1 MNEEIKNNYT
11 GTKISPKPKEPVDI
25 GIDQKNTFL
34 SNIMGT
40 LQSTTRDLSVLE
52 SFLNVSDTRESSYQL
67 IDIMAQDSTLS
78 AVLETYSEDTVET
91 NDNGKIVWVETPDP
105 DISSYITYLLDT
117 INVDKHIYCWAY
129 NLIKY
134 GDLYLRMYK
143 KSDYEDDLI
152 FIESNEKNKSKILHE
167 DKLSENVIVKAHS
180 VNDEYVHYL
189 EMVPNPGEMF
199 ELTKFGK
206 TMAYIKAP
214 SKLTQSDV
222 NGISSNIYDY
232 RINRNDVEVYQP
244 GDFVHA
250 CLEDNSSRVPE
261 TVTLYMSTEDG
272 KTRDFKYTV
281 RRGQS
286 LFYSLFKIWR
296 ELTLLENSVL
306 LNRVTKSSI
315 VRLIQVE
322 VGDMSKEEI
331 TRHLCDI
338 KSMIEQKSAIDTGK
352 SMREYTNPGP
362 VENNIYVPT
371 REGKG
376 SITPQ
381 QIGGDVDVKSLADLE
396 YFRDKIFAALRVPK
410 QYFGVTDDAAGFNG
424 GSSLAIISS
433 RYGKAIKRIQNTLL
447 QALTDAINLMLLN
460 KGLDAYVNRFT
471 LRMTTPITQETLDR
485 RDSVSNQVR
494 NVGDIMNELGDV
506 ETRSI
511 KLKIL
516 KSLISPIVTDPEIL
530 EYLQEEID
538 KAEKEEK
545 ESDTQSSPEPEMER
559 NTPDLKVNVK
569 PGDQDEETEPE
580 SPGLEFDN
588 LLDTAEEPEEESDY
602 LPTPSELGQ
611 DLTNN
616 SEE

>member
-261 TVTLYMSTEDG
+261 TVTLYMTTEDG

>member
-34 SNIMGT
+34 NNIMGT

-261 TVTLYMSTEDG
+261 TVTLYMDTEDG

>member
-11 GTKISPKPKEPVDI
+11 GTKISPKPKEAVDI

-34 SNIMGT
+34 NNIMGT

-261 TVTLYMSTEDG
+261 TVTLYMDTEDG

-611 DLTNN
+611 DLTDN

>member
-1 MNEEIKNNYT
+1 MNEEIKNDYT
-11 GTKISPKPKEPVDI
+11 GTKIAPKPKEPVDI
-25 GIDQKNTFL
+25 GIDQNNTFL
-34 SNIMGT
+34 NNIMGT
-40 LQSTTRDLSVLE
+40 IQSTTRDLSVLE

-167 DKLSENVIVKAHS
+167 DKLSENVIIKAHS

-214 SKLTQSDV
+214 SKLTHSTVD
-222 NGISSNIYDY
+222 GISNNIYDY
-232 RINRNDVEVYQP
+232 RINKNDVEVYQP

-261 TVTLYMSTEDG
+261 TVTLYMDTEDG

-331 TRHLCDI
+331 TRHLYDI

-371 REGKG
+371 HDGKG

-433 RYGKAIKRIQNTLL
+433 RYGKAIKRIQNTIL

-516 KSLISPIVTDPEIL
+516 KSLISPVITDPEVL

-538 KAEKEEK
+538 KAEKEEQ
-545 ESDTQSSPEPEMER
+545 ENATSSSPTDEMEGNIPEPR
-559 NTPDLKVNVK
+559 INVE
-569 PGDQDEETEPE
+569 PMDQDEETAPE
-580 SPGLEFDN
+580 RPGLEFDN
-588 LLDTAEEPEEESDY
+588 LSDTEEEPEEESDY

-611 DLTNN
+611 DLTDN

>member
-261 TVTLYMSTEDG
+261 TVTLYMDTEDG

-376 SITPQ
+376 AITPQ

-516 KSLISPIVTDPEIL
+516 KSLLSPIVTDPEVL

-545 ESDTQSSPEPEMER
+545 ESNTQSSPEPEMER

>member
-261 TVTLYMSTEDG
+261 TVTLYMDTEDG

-376 SITPQ
+376 AITPQ

-611 DLTNN
+611 DLTDN

>member
-11 GTKISPKPKEPVDI
+11 GTKISPKPKETVDI

-261 TVTLYMSTEDG
+261 TVTLYMDTEDG

>member
-11 GTKISPKPKEPVDI
+11 GTKISPKPKEAVDI

-34 SNIMGT
+34 NNIMGT

>member
-222 NGISSNIYDY
+222 NGISSNLYDY

-261 TVTLYMSTEDG
+261 TVTLYMDTEDG

-376 SITPQ
+376 AITPQ

-611 DLTNN
+611 DLTDN

>member
-11 GTKISPKPKEPVDI
+11 GTKISPKPKETVDI

-34 SNIMGT
+34 NNIMGT

-261 TVTLYMSTEDG
+261 TVTLYMDTEDG

>member
-11 GTKISPKPKEPVDI
+11 GTKISPKPKEAVDI

-34 SNIMGT
+34 NNIMGT

-261 TVTLYMSTEDG
+261 TVTLYMDTEDG

>member
-11 GTKISPKPKEPVDI
+11 GTKISPKPKEAVDI

-52 SFLNVSDTRESSYQL
+52 SFLNVSDTRES
-67 IDIMAQDSTLS
+67 IMAQDSTLS

-261 TVTLYMSTEDG
+261 TVTLYMDTEDG

-611 DLTNN
+611 DLTDN

>member
-261 TVTLYMSTEDG
+261 TVTLYMDTEDG

-611 DLTNN
+611 DLTDN

>member
-34 SNIMGT
+34 NNIMGT

-261 TVTLYMSTEDG
+261 TVTLYMDTEDG

-611 DLTNN
+611 DLTDN

>member
-1 MNEEIKNNYT
+1 M
-11 GTKISPKPKEPVDI
+11 
-25 GIDQKNTFL
+25 
-34 SNIMGT
+34 
-40 LQSTTRDLSVLE
+40 
-52 SFLNVSDTRESSYQL
+52 
-67 IDIMAQDSTLS
+67 
-78 AVLETYSEDTVET
+78 
-91 NDNGKIVWVETPDP
+91 
-105 DISSYITYLLDT
+105 
-117 INVDKHIYCWAY
+117 
-129 NLIKY
+129 
-134 GDLYLRMYK
+134 
-143 KSDYEDDLI
+143 
-152 FIESNEKNKSKILHE
+152 
-167 DKLSENVIVKAHS
+167 
-180 VNDEYVHYL
+180 
-189 EMVPNPGEMF
+189 
-199 ELTKFGK
+199 
-206 TMAYIKAP
+206 YIK
-214 SKLTQSDV
+214 
-222 NGISSNIYDY
+222 
-232 RINRNDVEVYQP
+232 
-244 GDFVHA
+244 
-250 CLEDNSSRVPE
+250 
-261 TVTLYMSTEDG
+261 
-272 KTRDFKYTV
+272 
-281 RRGQS
+281 
-286 LFYSLFKIWR
+286 
-296 ELTLLENSVL
+296 
-306 LNRVTKSSI
+306 
-315 VRLIQVE
+315 
-322 VGDMSKEEI
+322 
-331 TRHLCDI
+331 
-338 KSMIEQKSAIDTGK
+338 
-352 SMREYTNPGP
+352 
-362 VENNIYVPT
+362 
-371 REGKG
+371 
-376 SITPQ
+376 
-381 QIGGDVDVKSLADLE
+381 